1 MKIAQLCILVLLIV
15 AGAIP
20 FTSAQNNQTGQA
32 GIYCPSGHSGNCD
45 ALHMVGGIPP
55 YTFAPNLGAQLA
67 AVDLFSAFSATGGQT
82 QKNIMITIKISAPFV
97 GLPTAEFRVTALVGS
112 NSEVNLAR
120 EAVNFG
126 TNPLVPTEATF
137 ALLSVSRFRVI
148 LYNLCTSSSCGPGN
162 ALVPPGQFYTIE
174 WQIQDPPGNAAVS
187 LPFDLLA
194 IVALV
199 TIPLVAVESV
209 YLVSLRRRLSKKG

>member
-1 MKIAQLCILVLLIV
+1 MKSAQLCILGLLVV

-20 FTSAQNNQTGQA
+20 LTSAQSIQTGQA

-45 ALHMVGGIPP
+45 AQHMVGGIPP
-55 YTFAPNLGAQLA
+55 YTFAPNPGAQLP

-82 QKNIMITIKISAPFV
+82 QKNIMITIKISAPFA
-97 GLPTAEFRVTALVGS
+97 GLPQAEFRVTALVGS

-120 EAVNFG
+120 DAVNFG

-137 ALLSVSRFRVI
+137 ALLSVSRFRVA
-148 LYNLCTSSSCGPGN
+148 LYNLCSSSACGPTI

-187 LPFDLLA
+187 LPFDLLT
-194 IVALV
+194 IIALS
-199 TIPLVAVESV
+199 PFQ
-209 YLVSLRRRLSKKG
+209 